1 MRRRPTSSLDRLI
14 NDDEEEIHPTEFA
27 ELDVAEGDQA
37 GAVKPYIG
45 TIVAMTPKGFKMP
58 TAPQPPPKQTLNLK
72 WAHGFRSFDTSG
84 NLKYL
89 KNGDKFV
96 FTTAGVGVVQD
107 PKAVTQKFFNMHK
120 EDIVSMSYNKT
131 ANVVATG

>member
-58 TAPQPPPKQTLNLK
+58 TAPQPPPK
-72 WAHGFRSFDTSG
+72 
-84 NLKYL
+84 
-89 KNGDKFV
+89 
-96 FTTAGVGVVQD
+96 
-107 PKAVTQKFFNMHK
+107 
-120 EDIVSMSYNKT
+120 
-131 ANVVATG
+131 

>member
-1 MRRRPTSSLDRLI
+1 MRRRPTSSVDRI
-14 NDDEEEIHPTEFA
+14 RNEDDEEEVHPAEFA
-27 ELDVAEGDQA
+27 EMQPEGDEA
-37 GAVKPYIG
+37 GATKPFLG

-58 TAPQPPPKQTLNLK
+58 NAPQPPPKQTLSLK

-107 PKAVTQKFFNMHK
+107 PKANTQIFFN
-120 EDIVSMSYNKT
+120 
-131 ANVVATG
+131 

>member
-1 MRRRPTSSLDRLI
+1 MRRRPTSSVDRVR
-14 NDDEEEIHPTEFA
+14 NSEDEEEIHPAEFTEMQP
-27 ELDVAEGDQA
+27 EGDEA
-37 GAVKPYIG
+37 GATKPCLG

-58 TAPQPPPKQTLNLK
+58 SVPQPPPKQTLTLK

-96 FTTAGVGVVQD
+96 FTTAGVGVV
-107 PKAVTQKFFNMHK
+107 
-120 EDIVSMSYNKT
+120 
-131 ANVVATG
+131 